1 MNIEGRAHMSAGER
15 VELVWRKSSR
25 SAGSD
30 ASCVEVAFGCPSP
43 AGAKTIFVRDSKD
56 PAGPS
61 LQFSSGDWANL
72 DARIRSGILNL

>member
-1 MNIEGRAHMSAGER
+1 MSAGER

-30 ASCVEVAFGCPSP
+30 ASCVEVALGRPSS
-43 AGAKTIFVRDSKD
+43 ADVKMILVRDSKD

-61 LQFSSGDWANL
+61 LQFSSRDWANL
-72 DARIRSGILNL
+72 NARIRSGILNL